1 MKKIKFRKG
10 SSLFSKAK
18 KIIPGGTMLLSK
30 SPNLFLPNGWPN
42 YFTKTKG
49 CEVWDLDGNKFHDFS
64 LMGVGTNILGYSNS
78 KVDSAVKKVVSQGNM
93 STLNCKEEVEL
104 LIIKL
109 SLASMAKLLELEV
122 KLTLLLL
129 E

>member
-1 MKKIKFRKG
+1 
-10 SSLFSKAK
+10 
-18 KIIPGGTMLLSK
+18 MLLSK

-78 KVDSAVKKVVSQGNM
+78 KVDSAVKKTVSQGNM

-104 LIIKL
+104 AVELLQIHPW
-109 SLASMAKLLELEV
+109 ASMAKFARTGGEANAV
-122 KLTLLLL
+122 AIRIANTQKR
-129 E
+129 